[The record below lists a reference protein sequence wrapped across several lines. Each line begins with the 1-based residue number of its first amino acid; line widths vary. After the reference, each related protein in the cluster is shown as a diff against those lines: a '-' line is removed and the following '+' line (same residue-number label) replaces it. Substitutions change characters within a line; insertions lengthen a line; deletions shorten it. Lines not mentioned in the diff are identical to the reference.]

1 VTYGSIQ
8 SYPDREV
15 RIAVLVEGI
24 SVIVRRDAIE
34 SKYDGGWDA
43 FLGNVPNAT
52 LCADDEIARVGFM
65 GPADVE
71 DFVRHPERK
80 GLQFLDGDKAIDLA
94 IADQQK
100 GPTTKCG
107 WLEFAKI
114 GFQDRGKVSACW
126 LFDGPRIVP
135 GIHLRGRSMD
145 IATPAGWKFE
155 DSLSQKFQFVP
166 TGQENDRLE
175 FLRSEDGIDVFLDLD
190 SGKEVFVGRTSRH
203 RRPDPP
209 QP

>member
-1 VTYGSIQ
+1 M
-8 SYPDREV
+8 
-15 RIAVLVEGI
+15 AVLVEGT

-34 SKYDGGWDA
+34 SKYDGGWDT
-43 FLGNVPNAT
+43 FVDNVPNAT
-52 LCADDEIARVGFM
+52 LCADDEITRVGFM

-71 DFVRHPERK
+71 AFVRHLERM
-80 GLQFLDGDKAIDLA
+80 GLQFVQGGKAIDLA
-94 IADQQK
+94 IADQQE
-100 GPTTKCG
+100 GLITECG

-114 GFQDRGKVSACW
+114 GYRDQGKISTCW
-126 LFDGPRIVP
+126 FFDSPRIVP

-166 TGQENDRLE
+166 TGQENERLK
-175 FLRSEDGIDVFLDLD
+175 FLRSEDSIDVFLDLNT
-190 SGKEVFVGRTSRH
+190 GKEVFLGRTSRH
-203 RRPDPP
+203 KRPDPP

>member
-1 VTYGSIQ
+1 M
-8 SYPDREV
+8 
-15 RIAVLVEGI
+15 AVLVEGI

-34 SKYDGGWDA
+34 TKYDGGWDA
-43 FLGNVPNAT
+43 FVDNVPNAT

-71 DFVRHPERK
+71 AFVRHLERN
-80 GLQFLDGDKAIDLA
+80 GLQFVESGKAIDLA
-94 IADQQK
+94 IADQQE
-100 GPTTKCG
+100 GPITECG

-114 GFQDRGKVSACW
+114 GFRDQGKVSACW
-126 LFDGPRIVP
+126 FFDSPRIVP
-135 GIHLRGRSMD
+135 GIHLRGTSMD

-155 DSLSQKFQFVP
+155 DSLSHKFGFVP